1 MKEAH
6 WRIDDL
12 TWMRSQKQAY
22 IFNQHFCKFT
32 WEQIAKFEVNSS
44 NSFQGTV
51 NHGWTSS
58 QSSKNYFHV
67 IFDHSV
73 NFIFRSPFL
82 KVETFIKY
90 SNVTDFGFNDHSLV
104 MFHQLRRV
112 GCKIQTLP
120 SHWQLSHKVWL
131 QGQFWIRTV
140 LGLHCHSSTAERC
153 LSNTWF

>member
-12 TWMRSQKQAY
+12 TRMWSQKQAH
-22 IFNQHFCKFT
+22 IFNQHFCKLA

-44 NSFQGTV
+44 DSFQGTV
-51 NHGWTSS
+51 NHSWTSS

-67 IFDHSV
+67 VFDHSV

-82 KVETFIKY
+82 KVEIFKNIQTSHIFPK
-90 SNVTDFGFNDHSLV
+90 NDDHSLV
-104 MFHQLRRV
+104 KFHQLRRV

-131 QGQFWIRTV
+131 QEQFWIRTV
-140 LGLHCHSSTAERC
+140 LGLHCHSSTA
-153 LSNTWF
+153 